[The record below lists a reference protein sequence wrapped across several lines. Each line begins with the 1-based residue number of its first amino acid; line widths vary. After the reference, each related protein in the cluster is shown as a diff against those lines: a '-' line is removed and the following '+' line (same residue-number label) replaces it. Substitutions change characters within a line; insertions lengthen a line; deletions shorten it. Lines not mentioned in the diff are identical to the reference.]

1 MSEQL
6 KNIWKNVTE
15 FWGKLNKRK
24 KTLIMGVQLRDL
36 RKQVNF

>member
-24 KTLIMGVQLRDL
+24 EP
-36 RKQVNF
+36 